1 MLLSRSLSWENVR
14 SRYSVSR
21 TAVESSKF
29 FVSSAT
35 DASFC
40 AMATPCVYE
49 TLRDGEAPGRSIR
62 CSRLGKTEELRRK
75 RTELDSRSGMS
86 FRTPAQAP
94 VLTELRSVALS
105 RTQMNGCLWFLS
117 SCFSGILVTVS
128 AFCAMATLCVYET
141 LLGGAAPVRSIRCSR
156 LGKTDELRRKR
167 TELDSRSGMS
177 FRTPAQAP
185 VLTELRSGALSRTPM
200 TGGLWLVFQHTP
212 PPHLPP
218 NPPPSP
224 TETTCSRRTH
234 TSSMPR

>member
-94 VLTELRSVALS
+94 VLTELRS
-105 RTQMNGCLWFLS
+105 
-117 SCFSGILVTVS
+117 
-128 AFCAMATLCVYET
+128 
-141 LLGGAAPVRSIRCSR
+141 
-156 LGKTDELRRKR
+156 
-167 TELDSRSGMS
+167 
-177 FRTPAQAP
+177 
-185 VLTELRSGALSRTPM
+185 GALSRTPM